1 MAQSSKLLATENKES
16 VAGSSSN
23 LASLLKMAI
32 LSGLAAVLM
41 LTVELPLLP
50 MAPFLTYDFSDIP
63 ALIAG
68 FALGPWYGLGT
79 ICLKNT
85 IFLML
90 RFSPQQIIGVP
101 MNTIAGFFL
110 VGVSAYIYNR
120 NKTKKRARLSLVAGA
135 AAMTLFMIPVNIV
148 CYPLFAWLVAG
159 ESKPDLTMFVLTVVA
174 PFNIFKSSLSCII
187 TYFIYKRLS
196 AVLKW

>member
-1 MAQSSKLLATENKES
+1 MAQSNKLLATQQSDSIAN
-16 VAGSSSN
+16 GSSN

-41 LTVELPLLP
+41 LMVELPLLP

-79 ICLKNT
+79 VLLKNF
-85 IFLML
+85 IFLL
-90 RFSPQQIIGVP
+90 FRFSPQQLIGVP

-110 VGVSAYIYNR
+110 VGVSAYIYQR
-120 NKTKKRARLSLVAGA
+120 SKTKARARLSLVAGA
-135 AAMTLFMIPVNIV
+135 AAMTVFMIPVNLI
-148 CYPLFAWLVAG
+148 CYPFFAWLMAG
-159 ESKPDLTMFVLTVVA
+159 EGKPDLTIFVLTVVT
-174 PFNIFKSSLSCII
+174 PFNLFKSCLSCLI

-196 AVLKW
+196 VVLKW